1 MQKALSSAI
10 KHLRR
15 SKPRRLWDWSCR
27 MRKPLGAALRMGTAV
42 AHAPWAIKAIA
53 YGLYTAAKICVGVVL
68 P

>member
-1 MQKALSSAI
+1 
-10 KHLRR
+10 
-15 SKPRRLWDWSCR
+15 
-27 MRKPLGAALRMGTAV
+27 MRKPMGTALRMGTAV